1 MGKYDSMSDAELG
14 KIARAQALKNKRYWV
29 TTQLIIEMA
38 RAKGIKPSEAQID
51 ERLNKMAGPPV
62 K

>member
-1 MGKYDSMSDAELG
+1 MAKIDTMTDAELG
-14 KIARAQALKNKRYWV
+14 KQARAQALKNKRYWV

-38 RAKGIKPSEAQID
+38 RAKGIKPTEQQID
-51 ERLNKMAGPPV
+51 DRLKKMAG